1 MTTYSARRFIS
12 GGRLSRRRAIGIAAT
27 AAAFAVACGGDSS
40 EDQAGSSSGGQGSSG
55 TITPSGPAAQQEGTP
70 KPGGI
75 YHTRFTGNPS
85 GLDPYANTS
94 FRVQEQSALSYSRLF
109 KFKSDNDPTV
119 AYNFEVVPDLA
130 ASFEQPGDGTQLVVR
145 LQPNA
150 TFHQVAPVNGRAV
163 ESEDVRLTLERF
175 RGEPKN
181 TNRAVF
187 GTADNPLI
195 TGVETPDAKT
205 VVFKLDKPYGPILN
219 LFANPQY
226 LWIMPKEITAG
237 TVDPSKQI
245 IGSGPFI
252 YDSFQPDI
260 DIKVRKN
267 PNYFVQGRPYVD
279 GRTIAIVAENVQ
291 GKSQFQAG
299 RLDAEGI
306 SFEDKPEVERSNP
319 KTQWITTI
327 PGTIP
332 YLAFQQRGDS
342 MWRDPRLRQAASIL
356 FDRDEM
362 LQLSWNGQGYWHN
375 QVPAHMGKWRLDP
388 QGPEIGDAGKFFKPN
403 PAEAK
408 ALMSAAG
415 YPNGIETRFIYTNNA
430 YGERFNQWA
439 EAIAGMLKDGGIRTQ
454 ITIQDYNREYIVS
467 NGTIFGHFEGMYIG
481 LMTPLT
487 DPHDYLFA
495 YMHSKSGRNA
505 GGINDPQLDAMIDKE
520 GATVDQN
527 ERLKLVKDIQRYANE
542 RMYYAP
548 GFIGPGFIGIQPWVK
563 GYKYS
568 ANYGSYTEAVLDLWL
583 DR

>member
-1 MTTYSARRFIS
+1 MAGSALHRFA
-12 GGRLSRRRAIGIAAT
+12 GRGRLSRRRVLVVAAT
-27 AAAFAVACGGDSS
+27 AAAFAAACGGDSS
-40 EDQAGSSSGGQGSSG
+40 DSDAGSGGGTQGGSG
-55 TITPSGPAAQQEGTP
+55 TITPSGPQAQQEGTP

-75 YHTRFTGNPS
+75 LRSRFTGNPA
-85 GLDPYANTS
+85 GLDPYTNTS
-94 FRVQEQSALSYSRLF
+94 FRVQEQSALSYSRLL
-109 KFKSDNDPTV
+109 KFKNDIDPTV

-130 ASFEQPGDGTQLVVR
+130 ASYEQPGDGTQLVLK

-175 RGEPKN
+175 RNDPKN

-187 GTADNPLI
+187 GTATTPLV
-195 TGVETPDAKT
+195 TGVETPDAQT

-226 LWIMPKEITAG
+226 LWIMPKEVSAG

-245 IGSGPFI
+245 IGSGPFLFE
-252 YDSFQPDI
+252 SFQPDI
-260 DIKVRKN
+260 EIKVRKN
-267 PNYFVQGRPYVD
+267 PAYFVQGRPYLD
-279 GRTIAIVAENVQ
+279 GRTIAIVPETVQ
-291 GKSQFQAG
+291 GKSQFQAE

-319 KTQWITTI
+319 KAQWITTI

-332 YLAFQQRGDS
+332 YLSFQQRGNS
-342 MWRDPRLRQAASIL
+342 IWRDERLRKAASLL
-356 FDRDEM
+356 FDRDAM
-362 LQLSWNGQGYWHN
+362 LQLSYGGQGYWHN
-375 QVPAHMGKWRLDP
+375 QVPAHLGKWRLDP
-388 QGPEIGDAGKFFKPN
+388 KGSEIGEAGKWFKPD
-403 PAEAK
+403 PGEAK

-415 YPNGIETRFIYTNNA
+415 HPNGFDTRYIYTNNA

-439 EAIAGMLKDGGIRTQ
+439 EAIAGMLKEGGIRTQ

-467 NGTIFGHFEGMYIG
+467 NGTVFGNFEGMFIG

-495 YMHSKSGRNA
+495 YMHSKSGRNGA
-505 GGINDPQLDAMIDKE
+505 GINDPQLDAMIDKE

-548 GFIGPGFIGIQPWVK
+548 GFIGPGFIALQPWVK
-563 GYKYS
+563 SYKYS
-568 ANYGSYTEAVLDLWL
+568 ANYGSYTETSLDVWL